1 MPIALSNIVILLW
14 LSTKF
19 SNLSDGYP
27 DMRLYRICVLIKVVQ
42 SFIVVIVQITVLC
55 KLQSYGFHS
64 LSLVTQVFLCI
75 SIASSIISL
84 VITVI
89 GVVLQANM
97 LKSLS
102 DDESNRDS
110 TISVSNP
117 LSAVR
122 IGIQSSSRTMSSS
135 YF

>member
-102 DDESNRDS
+102 DDESNRDR